1 LTKSAGALPAVD
13 HVDDAAGRA
22 RHDVL
27 PVVELLDVV
36 AEAGAADAGVAL
48 HVHEVAERQ
57 HHLLDLDGEFARRR
71 EDERL
76 GVAQLRVDHL
86 EHGDREGGRFAGTCF
101 CLIIYFEYE
110 FFQY

>member
-1 LTKSAGALPAVD
+1 
-13 HVDDAAGRA
+13 
-22 RHDVL
+22 VL

-71 EDERL
+71 EDESL

-101 CLIIYFEYE
+101 CFGCCLVIYFECE
-110 FFQY
+110 FFQYSYEQLNGMFFFY